1 MSWGERLWVFVVVL
15 DPEQVVGLERL
26 GDPDGALGLE
36 VVVDVEKDVDRR
48 ADRVTHHRDL
58 LLGVADDLGVGT
70 LVVAQTI
77 AALGDRPRRIARPED
92 VGLERIVAGLW
103 GLQGGSGDGV
113 PVLQGLIGG
122 ERGVTRSRAC
132 EVGPVHALAV
142 AVGSADEVVD
152 RDSERLAL
160 DVPAGELDAG
170 DAHLRDASGHGTQ
183 DAIEVEVELL
193 DRLGVLADN
202 HRLEVF
208 DQPDK
213 RVRGNA

>member
-1 MSWGERLWVFVVVL
+1 ML

-26 GDPDGALGLE
+26 GDPDGALSLE

-48 ADRVTHHRDL
+48 ADGLAHHRDL
-58 LLGVADDLGVGT
+58 LLGVADDLGVGA
-70 LVVAQTI
+70 LVVAQTV
-77 AALGDRPRRIARPED
+77 AALGDRSRRVARPEY
-92 VGLERIVAGLW
+92 VGLECVVAVLGSLE
-103 GLQGGSGDGV
+103 GGSRDGV
-113 PVLQGLIGG
+113 PVLQRLVGR
-122 ERGVTRSRAC
+122 ERWVACPRAR

-170 DAHLRDASGHGTQ
+170 DAHLGNASGHGAQ
-183 DAIEVEVELL
+183 DAVEVEVDLL
-193 DRLGVLADN
+193 DRLGVLADK

-208 DQPDK
+208 DQSDK
-213 RVRGNA
+213 RVGGDS